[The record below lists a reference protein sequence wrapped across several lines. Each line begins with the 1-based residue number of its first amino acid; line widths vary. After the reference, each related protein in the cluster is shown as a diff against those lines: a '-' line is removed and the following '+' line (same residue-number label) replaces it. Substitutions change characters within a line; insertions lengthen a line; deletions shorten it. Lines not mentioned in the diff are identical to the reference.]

1 MSEDQKEPT
10 PSMTEEEFMVLR
22 ASTNERMQR
31 LVADDLGN
39 SINRAKGNIGPQL
52 LELRIKSEQMSID
65 INTLVTALIATG
77 VIEKQKFLVTAVQ
90 LMQERIK
97 QLEVSQSKI
106 ILATARAKPN

>member
-1 MSEDQKEPT
+1 MESDQTKA
-10 PSMTEEEFMVLR
+10 MTEEEFMALR
-22 ASTNERMQR
+22 TATNERMQR

-39 SINRAKGNIGPQL
+39 TINRAKGNIGPQL

-65 INTLVTALIATG
+65 INTLVNALIATG
-77 VIEKQKFLVTAVQ
+77 VIEKEKFLVTALQ